1 MKEQNIE
8 ILKRGGVGVA
18 PTDTIYGLLGLA
30 LNKKTVERIYQVRKR
45 QPDKPL
51 IILIQN
57 LEDLKLFGIKLD
69 TKTTEILNQY
79 WPGKVSV
86 VLPISSKKMG
96 LDSRLRGNDTRG
108 GQFAYLHRGTNTL
121 AFRLPKNKQLQ
132 KLLKETG
139 TLVAPSA
146 NLEGQ
151 PPAKNIT
158 EAKKYF
164 KNQIDF
170 YQSGKITSSQPS
182 TLIKIDGNKITI
194 LRPGAIK
201 IKTNK

>member
-194 LRPGAIK
+194 LRAGAIK